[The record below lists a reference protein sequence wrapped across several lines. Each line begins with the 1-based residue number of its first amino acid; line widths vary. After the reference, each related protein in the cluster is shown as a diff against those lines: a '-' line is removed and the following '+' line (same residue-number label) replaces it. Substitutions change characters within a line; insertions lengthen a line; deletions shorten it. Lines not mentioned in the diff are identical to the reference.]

1 MLKGTFQGRAVA
13 VKRLLKD
20 FVTVA
25 THEVQLLQESDS
37 HSNVIR
43 YFYKEQHENFLF
55 IALELCPAS
64 LFELIDTPD
73 KFPDLVKAFDPIKAM
88 KQITKGLQHL
98 HKLKIIHR
106 DLKPQNI
113 LIAASPSKPS
123 RSQQISQPNIRMVIS
138 DFGLCKKLDLDE
150 SSFLQSTR
158 GGGHHAAGSFGYRA
172 PEVLRGEV
180 DASDLVNNASDAIVG
195 QSESTASSSTASTST
210 LAPARSSSNGTGIAG
225 SGRKLTRSIDI
236 FSLGC
241 IFYFVL
247 TMGDHPFG
255 SRYEREVNILN
266 DKITLDR
273 LSVMTENV
281 HEAQELIRAMCS
293 SDPHAR
299 PTAGEVTL
307 DPLFWTPAQ
316 ALHFLCDASD
326 RFEIMDK
333 EALAVLDLEA
343 KAADIVGTDW
353 LRNGLDRNLVDN
365 LGKYRK
371 YDGGSVRDLM
381 RVLRNKVRPTHYLSV
396 LWLNLDCSI
405 AETPLSRPARE
416 RPQKLRR
423 AARRLPL
430 ILHAAFPEASL
441 ACSLSSKDVSGR

>member
-25 THEVQLLQESDS
+25 SHEVKLLQESDS

-43 YFYKEQHENFLF
+43 YFYKEQHDNFLY

-73 KFPDLVKAFDPIKAM
+73 KFPELVKAFDPIKAL
-88 KQITKGLQHL
+88 KQITRGLQHL

-113 LIAASPSKPS
+113 LIAASPASISSKAG
-123 RSQQISQPNIRMVIS
+123 QPGIRMVIS

-180 DASDLVNNASDAIVG
+180 DASELINTASDNAG
-195 QSESTASSSTASTST
+195 QLDSTASSSTASTST
-210 LAPARSSSNGTGIAG
+210 IAPKLSSNDTVANGT
-225 SGRKLTRSIDI
+225 GRKLTRSIDI

-266 DKITLDR
+266 DRITLDG

-281 HEAQELIRAMCS
+281 YEAQELVRAMCS
-293 SDPHAR
+293 ADPHAR
-299 PTAGEVTL
+299 PTAAEVTL

-326 RFEIMDK
+326 RLEIMDK
-333 EALAVLDLEA
+333 EALAVLDLEER
-343 KAADIVGTDW
+343 AAEIVGTDW

-381 RVLRNKVRPTHYLSV
+381 RVLRNKVRALV
-396 LWLNLDCSI
+396 QVEVCS
-405 AETPLSRPARE
+405 R
-416 RPQKLRR
+416 
-423 AARRLPL
+423 
-430 ILHAAFPEASL
+430 
-441 ACSLSSKDVSGR
+441 